1 MLVFILFFIL
11 AASFA
16 YLSSFNSMPVTVNFG
31 WYVFHEIPLFY
42 VILGSFVLGLVLSY
56 FVLIYHEA
64 FAYFVLRGKK
74 KEIKQNRSDVLEL
87 TKRVHQLELE
97 NEKLKHGA
105 TILPDDINSL

>member
-1 MLVFILFFIL
+1 MFVFILFLIM

-16 YLSSFNSMPVTVNFG
+16 YLSSFNSMPVTVNLG
-31 WYVFHEIPLFY
+31 WYVFHDISLFY

-56 FVLIYHEA
+56 FVLIYHET

-105 TILPDDINSL
+105 TVLPKDINSL